1 MANTNYTKEDESGHN
16 MTTYIPHCYNCKA
29 ELRPETKCSFCTLD
43 GHVISSSDKACKHYL
58 KSDSI
63 FELLQNIADRCA
75 ATMPE
80 QEGSYEEE
88 CLAP

>member
-1 MANTNYTKEDESGHN
+1 MKDNGYTNEDENGNN
-16 MTTYIPHCYNCKA
+16 MTMYTPHCYNCKA
-29 ELRPETKCSFCTLD
+29 EIHNGEKCSFCSLD
-43 GHVISSSDKACKHYL
+43 GHVISSSDKACKYYI

-80 QEGSYEEE
+80 LEES
-88 CLAP
+88 